1 MLHAFNFLEIK
12 IFHGFF
18 PRILFIFEPLLPK
31 LTVPLNGCFCK
42 FQNSFYEVIFLW
54 LRCISNLLRKWK
66 LFHRNNLMGAHI
78 YLHISKEDL
87 QKETFYESIRVLGFE
102 IITFRRKV
110 SRLVKDSWYFIVSFA
125 GSVQIC
131 LIVIIETIMIRS
143 NGKRQNIT
151 REVAP
156 ADRSKKLLDEK
167 RSHDRDV
174 LQSINH
180 ELIGSSS
187 TLLITIDNKFYRK
200 YNLWT
205 NTGKSFDTYLH
216 KNKQTIIQ
224 EAQATVII
232 S

>member
-1 MLHAFNFLEIK
+1 MKTFSSKQFDGSSYLLTY
-12 IFHGFF
+12 
-18 PRILFIFEPLLPK
+18 FERRSSK
-31 LTVPLNGCFCK
+31 GN
-42 FQNSFYEVIFLW
+42 I
-54 LRCISNLLRKWK
+54 LRKHKSFGLWN
-66 LFHRNNLMGAHI
+66 FE
-78 YLHISKEDL
+78 KE
-87 QKETFYESIRVLGFE
+87 KSEVL
-102 IITFRRKV
+102 ITFRRKV

-205 NTGKSFDTYLH
+205 NTDKSFDTYLH